1 MIYLLIAIV
10 LFYLLGIIFIRKD
23 RRQFRENIQTMEAN
37 KSTAFKQMRFLKGM
51 VISSYI
57 MEVVIWFYIGL
68 LTCIILEYF
77 NAI

>member
-1 MIYLLIAIV
+1 
-10 LFYLLGIIFIRKD
+10 
-23 RRQFRENIQTMEAN
+23 MEAN

-68 LTCIILEYF
+68 LTYIILEYF